1 MHVSGTT
8 SQHSLE
14 HAMSAFHQD
23 LPHGAGLIMISRAYF
38 SHFIGKHVCDDRFV
52 RLAQAMGMTG
62 TSAPEDF
69 ITALMNLQHACGVD
83 GLRMSDY
90 GIKPEEFRKM
100 AFNAYDT
107 MGGLFANDRSEL
119 SIDDCV
125 AIYEASYK

>member
-1 MHVSGTT
+1 
-8 SQHSLE
+8 
-14 HAMSAFHQD
+14 
-23 LPHGAGLIMISRAYF
+23 
-38 SHFIGKHVCDDRFV
+38 
-52 RLAQAMGMTG
+52 MGMTG

>member
-1 MHVSGTT
+1 MW
-8 SQHSLE
+8 
-14 HAMSAFHQD
+14 
-23 LPHGAGLIMISRAYF
+23 SRWPAD
-38 SHFIGKHVCDDRFV
+38 V
-52 RLAQAMGMTG
+52 
-62 TSAPEDF
+62 
-69 ITALMNLQHACGVD
+69 
-83 GLRMSDY
+83 DY